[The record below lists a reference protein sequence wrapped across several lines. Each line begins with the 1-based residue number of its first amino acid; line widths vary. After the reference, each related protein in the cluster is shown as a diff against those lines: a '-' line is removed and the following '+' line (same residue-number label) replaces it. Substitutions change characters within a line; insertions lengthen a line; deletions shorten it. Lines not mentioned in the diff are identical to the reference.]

1 MKIACSILSTLVLIV
16 ILSIDRPIEVKFISI
31 NNIYYVEKRLFEL
44 KYRIYSENDD
54 WMHHK
59 LTLQGALDHV
69 NDLLLEDI
77 IHYTENDEAKGY

>member
-16 ILSIDRPIEVKFISI
+16 ILSIDRPIEVEFISI
-31 NNIYYVEKRLFEL
+31 NNTYYVEKRLFEL

-59 LTLQGALDHV
+59 LTLHGALDHV